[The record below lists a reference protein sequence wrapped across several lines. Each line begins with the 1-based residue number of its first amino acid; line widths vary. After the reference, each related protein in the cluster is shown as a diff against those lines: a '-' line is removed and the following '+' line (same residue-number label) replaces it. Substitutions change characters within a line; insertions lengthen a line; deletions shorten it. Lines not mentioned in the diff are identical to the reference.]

1 METNKKEK
9 DCPDHFIHSGEM
21 NSKVGEKVKIIKINK
36 ESMELEDYFYL
47 KKFEN
52 RIGTIIEQN
61 HCHSGIDTYRV
72 EFDQNKFGYFY
83 DKDFVL
89 TAETN

>member
-1 METNKKEK
+1 MDRKKKEK
-9 DCPDHFIHSGEM
+9 VYPDNLIHNGEM
-21 NSKVGEKVKIIKINK
+21 NSKVGVKVKIIKINK
-36 ESMELEDYFYL
+36 DSMELEDYFYL

-61 HCHSGIDTYRV
+61 HCNSGIDTYRV

-89 TAETN
+89 TARD